1 MKSKRG
7 EVKVLKEMRIQ
18 QYLQAK
24 QAQKK
29 AESIQKMRANEKQAR
44 FKRKAERDAD
54 PQVQAKKEAKKAEE
68 DAARI
73 QKKRAKDAD
82 PQMQAKKAEK
92 KAARIVM
99 QLQENTT
106 TKTKDNPN
114 IFFGK
119 I

>member
-7 EVKVLKEMRIQ
+7 EIKALKEMRIQ

-54 PQVQAKKEAKKAEE
+54 PRVQAEKQAKKAEK

-73 QKKRAKDAD
+73 QKKQANQKQRGKVCARAVT
-82 PQMQAKKAEK
+82 QAWLNE
-92 KAARIVM
+92 
-99 QLQENTT
+99 
-106 TKTKDNPN
+106 
-114 IFFGK
+114 
-119 I
+119 